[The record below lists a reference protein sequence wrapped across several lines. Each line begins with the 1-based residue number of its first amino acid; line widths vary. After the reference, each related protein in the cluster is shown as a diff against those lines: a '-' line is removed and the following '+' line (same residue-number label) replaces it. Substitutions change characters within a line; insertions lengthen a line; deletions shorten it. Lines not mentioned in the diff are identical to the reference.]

1 MKLKKLT
8 TPLTIVV
15 AGLFVIAP
23 AIFSSPAL
31 ASFHIADSS
40 SAIATLAL
48 NVRTG
53 PGTEYSVVDTL
64 FAGEGISVNQCNNDW
79 CYIASERASGWVA
92 QRFLRFGKPPT
103 PSFQPSAP
111 ITSSPAQ
118 QNWPDGQFNNA
129 QNAPQN
135 QNTPQSNVQNS
146 IQNSIQNNAQNDPW
160 PGPAVP
166 WPFQPWPGEPKE
178 NQNPVNPQLNFP
190 QIGTNERKNQACF
203 YDGANFGG
211 QSTCI
216 NSGRSFERLGPRWN
230 DKISS
235 MQVFPNA
242 SVTLCQDA
250 NYKGNCA
257 TFNRN
262 NPNLGPQFN
271 NQASS
276 IMVD

>member
-1 MKLKKLT
+1 MNIKKITKSL
-8 TPLTIVV
+8 I
-15 AGLFVIAP
+15 GLGAALFIIAP
-23 AIFSSPAL
+23 AIISSPAL
-31 ASFHIADSS
+31 AVLHIDDNS

-64 FAGEGISVNQCNNDW
+64 SAGEGVSVNQCANDW
-79 CYIASERASGWVA
+79 CYIAGEGATGWVA

-103 PSFQPSAP
+103 PSLQPSPPVTLPQAG
-111 ITSSPAQ
+111 
-118 QNWPDGQFNNA
+118 QNWPDGQFNNS

-135 QNTPQSNVQNS
+135 TLQNNVRNS

-166 WPFQPWPGEPKE
+166 WPFQPWQGEPQK
-178 NQNPVNPQLNFP
+178 NQNPARPQFNFP
-190 QIGTNERKNQACF
+190 QTGANERKDQACF

-242 SVTLCQDA
+242 TVTLCQDA
-250 NYKGNCA
+250 NYRGNCA

>member
-1 MKLKKLT
+1 MNIKKITKSLIG
-8 TPLTIVV
+8 LG
-15 AGLFVIAP
+15 AALFVIAP
-23 AIFSSPAL
+23 AIISSPAL
-31 ASFHIADSS
+31 AVLHIDDNS

-64 FAGEGISVNQCNNDW
+64 SAGEGISVNQCANDW
-79 CYIASERASGWVA
+79 CYIASEGATGWVA
-92 QRFLRFGKPPT
+92 QRFLRFGKPPS
-103 PSFQPSAP
+103 PSLQPSAP
-111 ITSSPAQ
+111 VTLPQAG
-118 QNWPDGQFNNA
+118 QNWPDGQFGNT
-129 QNAPQN
+129 
-135 QNTPQSNVQNS
+135 QNTPQNNMQNS
-146 IQNSIQNNAQNDPW
+146 IQNSIRDNAQNDPW

-166 WPFQPWPGEPKE
+166 WPFQPWPGEPQQ
-178 NQNPVNPQLNFP
+178 NQNPVRPQLNFP
-190 QIGTNERKNQACF
+190 QVGANERKDQACF

-242 SVTLCQDA
+242 TVTLCQDA
-250 NYKGNCA
+250 NYRGNCA

-262 NPNLGPQFN
+262 NPNLGPRFN